1 MPGIND
7 LDTSLPLQHYNGPS
21 AYDNALKGQ
30 QISSMLT
37 EQNLQKQTLATQQS
51 QMARQGQ
58 MRGVMAQNAGNPDQT
73 ATAMT
78 QAGLGPEAQQY
89 QQTQAENTYK
99 LAQAKWNDAH
109 AQFMMNNVSP
119 GMQKTVDQQ
128 HINGA
133 NAARMFLQE
142 FPDPTKAYTDPVTA
156 QNMKTAYERDYY
168 PMMKGITNMGEIL
181 PPQYSDGAYTKMQI
195 AAKMYPDIKDEEAG
209 AKATTAGAAVTSA
222 GAKAG
227 LVPVAQQNADT
238 NSKNAETNSQNADT
252 KAQEA
257 QDKAAYQQGLLKNQ
271 QILNAVK
278 DQKIKAALNSTGGAA
293 LSKLEIQEQQE
304 SKMALSGRGPEG
316 LNDKKVA
323 GAIDSRAAL
332 NRYYDPQTGMYNVPK
347 TGYAE
352 ISSSLAPL
360 LSVAGGGQGSETQR
374 EELQAKTLKGMINN
388 FASWASGD
396 PLNATTQANLKQ
408 LANQIDAIGLQSEQ
422 NRDKYGLNRADKWS
436 KLGVAADRA
445 KLLATSE
452 GTSYKD
458 YLQQQHLQLGFEM
471 DDRTAQQL
479 YGQSGQPKAAAQP
492 HIVNTPK
499 GGSVDLSKFMR

>member
-37 EQNLQKQTLATQQS
+37 EQNLQKQTLATQQA

-168 PMMKGITNMGEIL
+168 PMMKGITNMGELL

-222 GAKAG
+222 GAKAD
-227 LVPVAQQNADT
+227 LVPIVQQNADT
-238 NSKNAETNSQNADT
+238 NATNAAT
-252 KAQEA
+252 KAQAENDAAALAKQKADQLQTYQNGMLKIGAQRAAKIPGISPADAVTLSEA
-257 QDKAAYQQGLLKNQ
+257 IKEGKVDPYHISSRNAPVLAAAYSANPDQN
-271 QILNAVK
+271 LN
-278 DQKIKAALNSTGGAA
+278 DLAAQAKYENSTGTSNQKALLSNMYPLIDKVRDAGTALANGNNQFVNGIKNWVAEKSGDPRITSFDNLRDETVMEMQKALTGAGVSSDTRYTRAIDNLKSAQSQSQLNAA
-293 LSKLEIQEQQE
+293 LSA
-304 SKMALSGRGPEG
+304 M
-316 LNDKKVA
+316 NDVTDSRL
-323 GAIDSRAAL
+323 GAI
-332 NRYYDPQTGMYNVPK
+332 K
-347 TGYAE
+347 
-352 ISSSLAPL
+352 
-360 LSVAGGGQGSETQR
+360 AGPNPNSAKPGLTPARPGQS
-374 EELQAKTLKGMINN
+374 
-388 FASWASGD
+388 
-396 PLNATTQANLKQ
+396 PQANTVIKVGR
-408 LANQIDAIGLQSEQ
+408 DA
-422 NRDKYGLNRADKWS
+422 
-436 KLGVAADRA
+436 
-445 KLLATSE
+445 
-452 GTSYKD
+452 
-458 YLQQQHLQLGFEM
+458 
-471 DDRTAQQL
+471 
-479 YGQSGQPKAAAQP
+479 
-492 HIVNTPK
+492 K
-499 GGSVDLSKFMR
+499 GNLVIQ